1 MNEGNVFHAGEKA
14 VQTRMGVRDKVQQ
27 IGTRLIRDHL
37 TAQHREFYAELPT
50 LVIGS
55 RDASGAIWAS
65 MLSGEPG
72 FVQSPDP
79 AVLQVR
85 TLPVDGDP
93 LAENLRLGAPLGVLG
108 LQFETRRRSRAS
120 GQISA
125 VDGDGFRLAI
135 KQSFGN
141 CPKYIQTRSP
151 QAVAGVHAQSHSY
164 PHLTGADRALIRKA
178 DTFFIASGAQGPV
191 QDPSAGNDV
200 SHRGGRPGFVRAD
213 GNTLTWPDFV
223 GNFLFNTLGNLAVDP
238 RAGLLFLDFERGD
251 TLQLSGRAEV
261 LWDDPHTARF
271 PGAERLVQFQ
281 TESVVRIDGGLSLRW
296 AFGEPSPFNQM
307 TGVW

>member
-1 MNEGNVFHAGEKA
+1 MNEGHVFHAGEKA
-14 VQTRMGVRDKVQQ
+14 VQTRLGVRDKVQQ
-27 IGTRLIRDHL
+27 IGARLIRDHL

-50 LVIGS
+50 LLIGS

-79 AVLQVR
+79 AILQVR
-85 TLPVDGDP
+85 ALPIDGDP
-93 LAENLRLGAPLGVLG
+93 LAETLRLGAPLGVLG
-108 LQFETRRRSRAS
+108 LQFETRRRNRAS
-120 GQISA
+120 GLVSA
-125 VDGDGFRLAI
+125 VDEEGFSLAV
-135 KQSFGN
+135 KQCFGN

-151 QAVAGVHAQSHSY
+151 QAIAGGPVQARSY
-164 PHLTGADRALIRKA
+164 PHLTGEDRALIRRA
-178 DTFFIASGAQGPV
+178 DTFFIASGAPGAV

-251 TLQLSGRAEV
+251 MLQLSGRAEV
-261 LWDDPHTARF
+261 LWDDSRTARF

-281 TESVVRIDGGLSLRW
+281 TDAVVRIDGGLSLRW
-296 AFGEPSPFNQM
+296 TFGEPSPFNQR